1 MEQNMNPKITPEF
14 SPKHEQQEKV
24 FTCELE
30 NHGGVLD
37 ITFKNIKLSDEG
49 NKTLGRLIVD
59 VEKAPLVV
67 SETGIIGMIKF
78 GEENDFTKKL
88 EELAESLST
97 LEDERQRIDELL
109 SVLKGKITYGYA
121 EVIESKAQE
130 HDVPIEFMQRMGVQG
145 NNQIGFD
152 EVAKYG
158 VGVCGHLSSVY
169 LYLANKAG
177 LKGILV
183 NSAPERTPINI
194 ARTDKDK
201 KLFRS
206 SDVGQRTSNHAWVEI
221 QLQDG
226 TWIPVDPSTEL
237 TGTTEEG
244 LNMFREAD
252 YVTSLGSLLELS
264 FDESSAIGSQGSTDE
279 NMGIVPTGQKRFK
292 KDFNIGL
299 KSRLAFG
306 GKKLEPRVIERDE
319 VKGRLQSSGY
329 SGNARIVSAS
339 FDAQN

>member
-1 MEQNMNPKITPEF
+1 MNFDKSPQSNEQI
-14 SPKHEQQEKV
+14 EKT
-24 FTCELE
+24 FACELE
-30 NHGGVLD
+30 KLDDFLD
-37 ITFKNIKLSDEG
+37 ITFKNVKLSDEG
-49 NKTLGRLIVD
+49 NKTLGRLVVD
-59 VEKAPLVV
+59 VEKLPLIV

-78 GEENDFTKKL
+78 GEENETTKEL
-88 EELAESLST
+88 IGLAESLST
-97 LEDERQRIDELL
+97 IEDERQRIDELL
-109 SVLKGKITYGYA
+109 AVLKSKITYGYL

-130 HDVPIEFMQRMGVQG
+130 HNVSLEFMQRMGVQG

-194 ARTDKDK
+194 ARTDRDK

-206 SDVGQRTSNHAWVEI
+206 AEVGSRTSNHAWVEI
-221 QLQDG
+221 QVQDG

-244 LNMFREAD
+244 MSMFREAD

-264 FDESSAIGSQGSTDE
+264 FDESTSIGSQGSTDE
-279 NMGIVPTGQKRFK
+279 NSGIVPTGQKGFR
-292 KDFNIGL
+292 KDFKIGL
-299 KSRLAFG
+299 KDRLSFG
-306 GKKLEPRVIERDE
+306 GKKLEPRVIEKEE

-329 SGNARIVSAS
+329 SGNVKIISAS
-339 FDAQN
+339 FDAQK